1 VTTST
6 GPSTETTSA
15 IHLSDWK
22 RSLGTSS
29 ERYRHSVAADKVYGD
44 SLLHQMFQAAGNKL
58 AAIQT
63 LDTNGNRD

>member
-1 VTTST
+1 
-6 GPSTETTSA
+6 
-15 IHLSDWK
+15 
-22 RSLGTSS
+22 
-29 ERYRHSVAADKVYGD
+29 VAADKVYGD